1 MASHYARQTEVNC
14 NTSASDSNKLSNIS
28 QLFPSSST
36 TTAAAAGSTGSG
48 SRSQGSVTYSD
59 DVEQLLSELE
69 EVTNYPATP
78 QIKRMISEWLRYIS
92 LDVISAAICD
102 TALAPRPSVR
112 YLVAIM
118 NRLEREGVRTIEDWD
133 KRSFDFEQK
142 KEEQRRTRESNARDL
157 WF

>member
-1 MASHYARQTEVNC
+1 MASNNARQTEVNC
-14 NTSASDSNKLSNIS
+14 NTSTSDCNKVSNIS

-48 SRSQGSVTYSD
+48 SRSQESVTISD

-78 QIKRMISEWLRYIS
+78 QIKRKISEWLRYIS
-92 LDVISAAICD
+92 PDVISAAICD
-102 TALAPRPSVR
+102 TGLAPRPSVR

-133 KRSFDFEQK
+133 RRLFEFEQR
-142 KEEQRRTRESNARDL
+142 KEELRRTKDSNARDL

>member
-1 MASHYARQTEVNC
+1 MASNYARQTEVNC
-14 NTSASDSNKLSNIS
+14 NTSTSDSNKFSNIS

-48 SRSQGSVTYSD
+48 SRSQESVTISD
-59 DVEQLLSELE
+59 DVEQLLSDLE

-78 QIKRMISEWLRYIS
+78 QIRYMMTTWLRNIS
-92 LDVISAAICD
+92 PEVISAAIFD
-102 TALAPRPSVR
+102 TGLAPRPSVR

-133 KRSFDFEQK
+133 KRSFEFEHR
-142 KEEQRRTRESNARDL
+142 KEEQRRTRESNVRDL